1 MKYWSVPPIWKD
13 EPVCFLLG
21 CGPSLVALN
30 KFLPLC
36 EYGKVI
42 AINDAYRMCPKA
54 DVLYFHDDAWWQSN
68 WFDAGMKFQGQYY
81 VSINGITPG
90 THQLRNTGPTG
101 LETDPTGLRHGSN
114 SGYQAI
120 NLAFLFGVKKIVLI
134 GYDLQ
139 TVAGQVHWRI
149 RGDKREQLEAADKCM
164 STVMLPKFA
173 TLKAP
178 LEKHGVTV
186 LNASP
191 DSALKV
197 WPYVP
202 LGTVLEA
209 RQQAKLTF

>member
-21 CGPSLVALN
+21 CGPSLSILDS
-30 KFLPLC
+30 FSSIHQF
-36 EYGKVI
+36 GKVI
-42 AINDAYRMCPKA
+42 AINDSYRVCPGA
-54 DVLYFHDDAWWQSN
+54 DVLYFHDHAWWEEN
-68 WFDAGMKFQGQYY
+68 LEHAVDHFIGQHI
-81 VSINGITPG
+81 VSINGVTEFV
-90 THQLRNTGPTG
+90 HQLRNTGPTG

-139 TVAGQVHWRI
+139 TVEGRVHWRT
-149 RGDKREQLEAADKCM
+149 RGKREQSEAANKCM
-164 STVMLPKFA
+164 STVMLPKFS

-178 LEKHGVTV
+178 LEKHGITV
-186 LNASP
+186 LNVSP

-202 LGTVLEA
+202 LEKVLEEH
-209 RQQAKLTF
+209 QQAKLTF